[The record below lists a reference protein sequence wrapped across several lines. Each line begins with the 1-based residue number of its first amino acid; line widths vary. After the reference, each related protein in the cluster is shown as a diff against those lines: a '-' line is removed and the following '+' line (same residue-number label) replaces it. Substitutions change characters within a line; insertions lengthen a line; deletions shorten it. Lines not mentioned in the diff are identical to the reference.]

1 MSLEA
6 RKIRLIMLLRRSGIS
21 DTQVLSAIEKI
32 PREAFVPQSF
42 HDRAYENE
50 TLPIGF
56 GQTLSQPQVVALMT
70 QSLSINKSHK
80 VLEIGTGSGYQAAIL
95 SCVAR
100 RVYTIERYKPLLQQ
114 AEERFTA
121 LRIHNIVTKYGDG
134 SLGWPEQIPFDRIIL
149 TAAAGDMPEKLYQQL
164 AVGGIMV
171 LPIGPERG
179 EQKIL
184 RVIKTEQGPTY
195 EEGPTVFF
203 VPLISGALPDQR
215 PPNVVGRA
223 TPKKEI

>member
-95 SCVAR
+95 SCLAR

-114 AEERFTA
+114 AEERFAA

-134 SLGWPEQIPFDRIIL
+134 SLGWPEQVPFDRIIL

-164 AVGGIMV
+164 AHCVCLVRFITAFYDDYSCDCFIF
-171 LPIGPERG
+171 IG
-179 EQKIL
+179 
-184 RVIKTEQGPTY
+184 
-195 EEGPTVFF
+195 
-203 VPLISGALPDQR
+203 
-215 PPNVVGRA
+215 
-223 TPKKEI
+223 